1 MITVF
6 TVRVE
11 ITLPPTNPAHGFI
24 TARTFKFSDAFERE
38 RFLESVRASSHMKV
52 IATNLDHIMN
62 AAEALAECDEECR
75 K

>member
-1 MITVF
+1 MVPVF

-11 ITLPPTNPAHGFI
+11 ITLPSENPAHGFI

-38 RFLESVRASSHMKV
+38 TFLKFVGASSNMKV
-52 IATNLDHIMN
+52 IGTNIDHIMN
-62 AAEALAECDEECR
+62 ADEALFECEQECR

>member
-24 TARTFKFSDAFERE
+24 TARTFKFSDSIERA
-38 RFLESVRASSHMKV
+38 RFMEAVNGSDHMKV
-52 IATNLDHIMN
+52 INTNIDHIMN